1 MSHPAPQI
9 AGEVFA
15 PSFSWHLQ
23 VWRRL
28 KKHRLALAGAA
39 VFVLLIIMAALAP
52 WISPYNPDIGDY
64 QFAFKTPGPGHWLG
78 ADEFG
83 RDILSRIIHGARRSL
98 AVGIISV
105 GISLTA
111 GVILG
116 AISGY
121 YGGYADDVIMRLMD
135 VMLAFPPILLAI
147 AIMALLGPG
156 LTKAMIAIGIVSIP
170 HYARII
176 RGSILSVKENEFV
189 QAARAMG
196 SSTSRIIA
204 RHILPNV
211 LAPIIV
217 RSTLGSSEAIL
228 EAAALGFLGLGV
240 TPPTSEWG
248 AMLSKGR
255 EFLYQ
260 APHIATFPGV
270 AITITVLS
278 LNLFGDG
285 LRDALDPRLK
295 E

>member
-15 PSFSWHLQ
+15 PSFSWPLQ

-39 VFVLLIIMAALAP
+39 VFVLLILMAALAP

-83 RDILSRIIHGARRSL
+83 RDILSRIVHGARRS
-98 AVGIISV
+98 
-105 GISLTA
+105 
-111 GVILG
+111 
-116 AISGY
+116 
-121 YGGYADDVIMRLMD
+121 
-135 VMLAFPPILLAI
+135 LAI